1 VRRVLAGK
9 GTTEDEGSHSLQ
21 TGLPTS
27 RMDLE
32 DGKPAAVEEVNTFWS
47 TDEVA
52 MAAVMTEA
60 EGLEPHDIHE
70 ARKRPDWPKW
80 EEVMIDELGQLKHAE
95 TWEPI
100 EKPKE
105 VNVIGS
111 KWVYRV
117 KKNSAGE
124 IDKYRARLVAQRY
137 SQIPGIDYDDMF
149 APIVKMSSIRVVLS
163 FIARHGWP
171 AHQMDVKSAYLNGKL
186 EDSEDLYLR
195 QPPSYAI
202 PGSEYPVLRLK
213 KAIYGL
219 KQSGCHWYK
228 TFSDILKQISLNPCE
243 SNSTIFVCPSKDQG
257 ITILMAHVDDLTL
270 VASSM
275 DLVDVLKKD
284 LKSKLEMTD
293 MGELHWLL
301 GIEIK

>member
-1 VRRVLAGK
+1 VRRVLTGE
-9 GTTEDEGSHSLQ
+9 GTTEDEGSHSLP

-32 DGKPAAVEEVNTFWS
+32 DGKPAAAEEANTFWS

-52 MAAVMTEA
+52 MAAAMTKA

-70 ARKRPDWPKW
+70 AQKRPNWPKW
-80 EEVMIDELGQLKHAE
+80 EEAMIDELGQLKHAK

-100 EKPKE
+100 EKPKG

-111 KWVYRV
+111 KWVYRA

-124 IDKYRARLVAQRY
+124 INKYRAQLVAQGY
-137 SQIPGIDYDDMF
+137 SQIPGINYNDTF
-149 APIVKMSSIRVVLS
+149 TPIVKTSSIRVILL
-163 FIARHGWP
+163 FAARHGWL

-186 EDSEDLYLR
+186 DDSEDLYLW

-202 PGSEYPVLRLK
+202 PGSEHLVLRLK

-219 KQSGCHWYK
+219 KQTGRCWYK

-243 SNSTIFVCPSKDQG
+243 SNSAIFVRHSKDQG

-275 DLVDVLKKD
+275 DLVNALKRD